1 MSEDETMNRDIRA
14 FSRSQAIDRT
24 EDYVKR
30 GRPLAAVDAAAL
42 KEQWIATYRK
52 WCRDVRNYDLQRD
65 ANDIESELS
74 LRGEEAPIDRVVE
87 EMHALAEALKQELL
101 RLDAAQ
107 LKRMGETMLAE
118 LEDYRRRA
126 RSPH

>member
-1 MSEDETMNRDIRA
+1 MSEDETLNRDIRA

-30 GRPLAAVDAAAL
+30 GRPLAAIDAAIL
-42 KEQWIATYRK
+42 KERWVEAYRK
-52 WCRDVRNYDLQRD
+52 WCREVRSYDLQRE

-74 LRGEEAPIDRVVE
+74 LRGEEVPIDRVVA
-87 EMHALAEALKQELL
+87 EMHTLADALKQELL
-101 RLDAAQ
+101 KLDMEQ

-118 LEDYRRRA
+118 LEDYRRRS
-126 RSPH
+126 RSQH

>member
-1 MSEDETMNRDIRA
+1 VSEDETLNRDIRA

-30 GRPLAAVDAAAL
+30 GRPLAAVESAAL
-42 KEQWIATYRK
+42 KEQWIETYRK

-65 ANDIESELS
+65 ANDIESELA
-74 LRGEEAPIDRVVE
+74 LRGEEVPIDRVVE
-87 EMHALAEALKQELL
+87 EMHTLAEALKQELL
-101 RLDAAQ
+101 KLDAEQ

-126 RSPH
+126 RSRH

>member
-1 MSEDETMNRDIRA
+1 VSEDESLNRDVRA

-30 GRPLAAVDAAAL
+30 GRPFAAIDAATL
-42 KEQWIATYRK
+42 KDQWVEAYRK
-52 WCRDVRNYDLQRD
+52 WCRAVRNYELQRE

-74 LRGEEAPIDRVVE
+74 LRGEEVPIDRVVA
-87 EMHALAEALKQELL
+87 EMHTLADALKQELL
-101 RLDAAQ
+101 KLDVTQ

-118 LEDYRRRA
+118 LEDYRRRSRA
-126 RSPH
+126 RH

>member
-1 MSEDETMNRDIRA
+1 MSEDEIMNRDIRA

-24 EDYVKR
+24 QDYVKR
-30 GRPLAAVDAAAL
+30 GRPLAAVEAATL
-42 KEQWIATYRK
+42 KEQWIATYRR

-74 LRGEEAPIDRVVE
+74 LRGEEVPIDRVVG
-87 EMHALAEALKQELL
+87 EMQALAEGLKQELL
-101 RLDAAQ
+101 KLDAEQ

-126 RSPH
+126 RSRH

>member
-1 MSEDETMNRDIRA
+1 VSEDETLNRDIRA

-24 EDYVKR
+24 EEYMRR
-30 GRPLAAVDAAAL
+30 GRPLAAEPAAVL
-42 KEQWIATYRK
+42 KDRWVATYGK
-52 WCRDVRNYDLQRD
+52 WCHAVRDYDLQRE

-74 LRGEEAPIDRVVE
+74 LRGEDVPIDRVVS
-87 EMHALAEALKQELL
+87 EMHMLAEALKQELL
-101 RLDAAQ
+101 KLDHEQ

-126 RSPH
+126 KARH

>member
-1 MSEDETMNRDIRA
+1 MSEDETLNRDIRA

-30 GRPLAAVDAAAL
+30 GRPLAAIDAAL
-42 KEQWIATYRK
+42 LREQWIEAYRK
-52 WCRDVRNYDLQRD
+52 WCREVRNYDLQRE

-74 LRGEEAPIDRVVE
+74 LRGEEVPIDRVVA
-87 EMHALAEALKQELL
+87 EMHTLADALKQELL
-101 RLDAAQ
+101 KLDMEQ

-118 LEDYRRRA
+118 LEDYRRRS
-126 RSPH
+126 RSQH